1 MKIATAIGA
10 ALAATFG
17 ASGPSWSQDE
27 DAISVSTGSEA
38 WEESYSVKIS
48 QEFRCRSASA
58 VFDAEIS
65 RDGVRSLALAVNG
78 KKVTANDVAKIVAD
92 VNRQGG
98 FSYVGF
104 VCTPDFYAFTF
115 YPNDQGHGQPYV
127 YQGRVRSN

>member
-1 MKIATAIGA
+1 M
-10 ALAATFG
+10 
-17 ASGPSWSQDE
+17 
-27 DAISVSTGSEA
+27 
-38 WEESYSVKIS
+38 
-48 QEFRCRSASA
+48 
-58 VFDAEIS
+58 
-65 RDGVRSLALAVNG
+65 AVNG

-115 YPNDQGHGQPYV
+115 YPNDQGHGQPYI